1 MQESKKRYL
10 NELRED
16 LLWRMINKRKV
27 IKIGTPGDYY
37 PFSCRR
43 DDEPEGI
50 DIDILRKFAAYTGVK
65 LKFVPTTWNRV
76 LDDLLRGSFDIAA
89 GGVAISKQRR
99 KRALFS
105 ATYFRTGK
113 APLTL
118 AKNAHLYSTFD
129 EIDRPGV
136 RVIVNPGGTN
146 EHFARKRLQKATLIV
161 HRDNITVFEKILSGE
176 ADVMITDAVEA
187 VVQEDKNPL
196 LKAVNPMKPFTCSHF
211 AFMLGEKEQ
220 YLKEVLDAWLVD
232 HGRQGGIKKT
242 IFRWTGR
249 SIL

>member
-113 APLTL
+113 APLSL

-161 HRDNITVFEKILSGE
+161 HRDNITVFDKILSGE

-220 YLKEVLDAWLVD
+220 YLKK
-232 HGRQGGIKKT
+232 H
-242 IFRWTGR
+242 
-249 SIL
+249 ILYRCIPFLP

>member
-113 APLTL
+113 APLSL

-220 YLKEVLDAWLVD
+220 YLKK
-232 HGRQGGIKKT
+232 H
-242 IFRWTGR
+242 
-249 SIL
+249 ILYRCIPFLP